1 MQAEGFADVNISVY
15 TMNGDKL
22 LQKSSHGKPDFQFSL
37 AGRPVGMYLVHVQS
51 GDRSE
56 IAKVIKN

>member
-1 MQAEGFADVNISVY
+1 MQADGFADVNISVY
-15 TMNGDKL
+15 TINGEKL
-22 LQKSSHGKPDFQFSL
+22 LQKSTHGNPGFQFSL
-37 AGRPVGMYLVHVQS
+37 ADRPVGMYLVHVQS